1 MSCVEESGHETQR
14 NVEEE
19 LAVLHEL
26 WLEESLVLHC
36 HVLVDEVHYHLNDDW
51 LWNLAELDIVLQEPN
66 PVILI
71 EIINVVSHVL
81 NQRA

>member
-1 MSCVEESGHETQR
+1 MRCVEESGHEANR
-14 NVEEE
+14 NVEQE
-19 LAVLHEL
+19 LLVLHEL

-36 HVLVDEVHYHLNDDW
+36 DILVDEVHHHLNDNW
-51 LWNLAELDIVLQEPN
+51 LWNLAELYIVLQETY

-81 NQRA
+81 NQRS